1 MNTVGIGF
9 IGAGDISNLHAEAIN
24 DLDSAELIGLWNRT
38 QAKANAKAELFGCK
52 TYGSVE
58 ELLADPRIDAVFVL
72 TNMETHCEY
81 TIQAANSGK
90 HVLVEKPTASNIV
103 EIEKM
108 QMAIQKAGVKCMPVH
123 NYIYE
128 PGIERAKAM
137 IKTGKLGTITQF
149 YMMYNIHHAD
159 EIRAKYPGVIRQI
172 LTHHSYTM
180 LYLAGLP
187 KTVSCFINTV
197 DGTIAPQENVA
208 MANILMKN
216 GTLSHLCASF
226 ANDDH
231 AGDPWT
237 CIIKVIGTKGSTRYS
252 YRDFVIND
260 RKGAHSQTYQNYPES
275 IKNTA
280 THFINRVVRNG
291 EEPLSSLQDAIT
303 CQIIIEACELSVE
316 KGIHVALD
324 LHDTIEKS

>member
-1 MNTVGIGF
+1 MQV
-9 IGAGDISNLHAEAIN
+9 
-24 DLDSAELIGLWNRT
+24 
-38 QAKANAKAELFGCK
+38 
-52 TYGSVE
+52 
-58 ELLADPRIDAVFVL
+58 AV
-72 TNMETHCEY
+72 
-81 TIQAANSGK
+81 
-90 HVLVEKPTASNIV
+90 
-103 EIEKM
+103 
-108 QMAIQKAGVKCMPVH
+108 QKAAVKCMPVH

-128 PGIERAKAM
+128 PGVERAKSM
-137 IKTGKLGTITQF
+137 IDTGKLGDITQF

-180 LYLAGLP
+180 LYLAGEP
-187 KTVSCFINTV
+187 KTVSCLMNTV
-197 DGTIAPQENVA
+197 DNTIAPQENVA
-208 MANILMKN
+208 MANIQMQN

-260 RKGAHSQTYQNYPES
+260 RNGAHSQTYQNYPES

-280 THFINRVVRNG
+280 THFINRVVRDG
-291 EEPLSSLQDAIT
+291 EEPLSSLQDAIS
-303 CQIIIEACELSVE
+303 CQKIIEACEESVE
-316 KGIHVALD
+316 KGIHVIL
-324 LHDTIEKS
+324 

>member
-1 MNTVGIGF
+1 MKTIGIAF
-9 IGAGDISNLHAEAIN
+9 IGAGDIANLHAEAIKA
-24 DLDSAELIGLWNRT
+24 LPGAQLMGLWNRT
-38 QAKANAKAELFGCK
+38 PEKAAAKAKQYGCRSY
-52 TYGSVE
+52 TSVD
-58 ELLADPRIDAVFVL
+58 ELLNDPKVDAVFVL

-81 TIQAANSGK
+81 TIRAAEAGK
-90 HVLVEKPTASNIV
+90 HILVEKPAASSIV
-103 EIEKM
+103 ELTKM
-108 QMAIQKAGVKCMPVH
+108 KAAVEKAGVQCMPVH

-137 IKTGKLGTITQF
+137 IDTGKLGAITQF

-159 EIRAKYPGVIRQI
+159 EIRARYPGVVRQI

-180 LYLAGLP
+180 LYLAGEP
-187 KTVSCFINTV
+187 KTVSCFMNTV
-197 DGTIAPQENVA
+197 DDTIAPQENVA
-208 MANILMKN
+208 MANIKMQN

-260 RKGAHSQTYQNYPES
+260 RNGAHSQTYQNYPES

-280 THFINRVVRNG
+280 THFINRVVRLG
-291 EEPLSSLQDAIT
+291 ERPLSSLQDAIT
-303 CQIIIEACELSVE
+303 CQKIIEACELSAE
-316 KGIHVALD
+316 KGIHVQLN
-324 LHDTIEKS
+324 E

>member
-1 MNTVGIGF
+1 MKTLGIAF
-9 IGAGDISNLHAEAIN
+9 IGAGDIANLHAEAIN
-24 DLDSAELIGLWNRT
+24 AMPGAELIGLWNRT
-38 QAKANAKAELFGCK
+38 PEKGDAKAEQYGCSSY
-52 TYGSVE
+52 TSVD
-58 ELLADPRIDAVFVL
+58 ELLSDPKVDAVFVL

-81 TIQAANSGK
+81 TVRAAEAGK
-90 HVLVEKPTASNIV
+90 HILVEKPAASSIT
-103 EIEKM
+103 ELEKM
-108 QMAIQKAGVKCMPVH
+108 NAAVQKAGVKCMPVH

-137 IKTGKLGTITQF
+137 IEDGKLGDIVQF

-159 EIRAKYPGVIRQI
+159 EIRARYPGVIRQI

-180 LYLAGLP
+180 LYLAGEP
-187 KTVSCFINTV
+187 KTVSCLMNTV
-197 DGTIAPQENVA
+197 DDTIAPQENVA
-208 MANILMKN
+208 MANIQMQN

-260 RKGAHSQTYQNYPES
+260 RNGAHSQTYQNYPES

-280 THFINRVVRNG
+280 THFINRVVRLG

-303 CQIIIEACELSVE
+303 CQEIIEACEKSVKE
-316 KGIHVALD
+316 GVHVQMNA
-324 LHDTIEKS
+324 

>member
-1 MNTVGIGF
+1 MRTLGIAF
-9 IGAGDISNLHAEAIN
+9 IGAGDIANLHAEAIN
-24 DLDSAELIGLWNRT
+24 NLEGAELIGLWNRT
-38 QAKANAKAELFGCK
+38 SEKGAEKAKQYGCS
-52 TYGSVE
+52 TYASVD
-58 ELLADPRIDAVFVL
+58 ELLSDPKVNAVFVL

-81 TIQAANSGK
+81 TVKAAEAGK
-90 HVLVEKPTASNIV
+90 HILVEKPAASSID
-103 EIEKM
+103 ELEKM
-108 QMAIQKAGVKCMPVH
+108 NAAVQKAGVKCMPVH

-128 PGIERAKAM
+128 PGIERAKSM
-137 IKTGKLGTITQF
+137 IQNDKLGDIVQF

-159 EIRAKYPGVIRQI
+159 EIRARYPGVIRQI

-180 LYLAGLP
+180 LYLAGEP
-187 KTVSCFINTV
+187 KKVSCFMNTV
-197 DGTIAPQENVA
+197 DDTIAPQENVA
-208 MANILMKN
+208 MANIQMKN

-231 AGDPWT
+231 AGDPWS

-260 RKGAHSQTYQNYPES
+260 RNGAHSQTYQNYPES

-280 THFINRVVRNG
+280 AHFIDRVVRNS

-303 CQIIIEACELSVE
+303 CQQIIEACEKSVSE
-316 KGIHVALD
+316 GVHVHLQ
-324 LHDTIEKS
+324 